1 MNQLVISFSKTKTV
15 HVTQKGNFHMF
26 TKKTICA
33 LCLLSIS
40 FAAQTKDMKQTLATA
55 AQTKDMKQTLVTTL
69 RNKKTSLSD
78 FRKATES
85 LAFLLANK
93 ASKHLEKQ
101 NIIIETPITKTTGTK
116 LKNDIIL
123 VPVLRAG
130 LSLVSPFMHFF
141 KDKETKVG
149 FIGARR
155 NEETAIASI
164 YYQHLPQISEYDDV
178 IILET
183 MLATAG
189 TASLAIDILKK
200 AGAKENKIIFVAIL
214 ASKEGIKVLSDKYP
228 EVKIVIAETD
238 PTLNDKKYIVPGLG
252 DFGDRFYGTD

>member
-1 MNQLVISFSKTKTV
+1 
-15 HVTQKGNFHMF
+15 
-26 TKKTICA
+26 
-33 LCLLSIS
+33 
-40 FAAQTKDMKQTLATA
+40 MKITPA
-55 AQTKDMKQTLVTTL
+55 
-69 RNKKTSLSD
+69 SLSD

-101 NIIIETPITKTTGTK
+101 DIVIETPITKTTGTK

-130 LSLVSPFMHFF
+130 LSLLTPFMHFF

-149 FIGARR
+149 FVGARR
-155 NEETAIASI
+155 DEETAQASI
-164 YYQHLPQISEYDDV
+164 YYQYLPAISKYDDV

-189 TASLAIDILKK
+189 TVSLAIDIAKK
-200 AGAKENKIIFVAIL
+200 AGAQEDKIIFVAII
-214 ASKEGIKVLSDKYP
+214 AAQAGIQKIKETYP
-228 EVKIVIAETD
+228 KVKIVVAEVD
-238 PTLNDKKYIVPGLG
+238 HSLNDKSYIVPGLG